1 MSVIETITGSEW
13 NSNSNPLNVEV
24 SIDGQPVA
32 AREGELLV
40 EAVLREKDIPHICY
54 HSHLMGPIQTCD
66 TCLVE
71 VDGKLVRSC
80 GTKVI
85 SGMQVAMVRN
95 RAKMPPP
102 TPSVGV

>member
-13 NSNSNPLNVEV
+13 NSNINPLNVEV

-54 HSHLMGPIQTCD
+54 NSLLMGPIQTCD

-71 VDGKLVRSC
+71 VDGKLVPSC
-80 GTKVI
+80 GIKVT
-85 SGMQVAMVRN
+85 SGIQGVTDSKKAKDA
-95 RAKMPPP
+95 RAEAFD
-102 TPSVGV
+102 